1 MRLIPRICLPVAV
14 IVTTLILVANPWA
27 LGQETPV
34 LGIRDLVN
42 QAALSSTSEKQVVIT
57 VDFARTVGVIKSL
70 QGVVAGPL
78 VSGARTGMIIGSLR
92 EQYLQIGVDFV
103 RSHDT
108 WGAFD
113 IDIVFPNMQADPSKE
128 SSYNFTNTDLH
139 VEAIRS
145 TGAQVFYSLGY
156 SWNSP
161 HNELPSNYTK
171 FSEICKHIL
180 LHYNHGWA
188 NGFDHRIQYWK
199 LWTEPDLTDKQ
210 FWRGTPEQ
218 YFRLYDTV
226 AKALKAIDPDIKV
239 GGPGVV
245 WNMAFLEEFLKFCKA
260 NRSPLDFASWHSY
273 PERPPY
279 FVAETAQKVQGLL
292 NRYGFKNVENFLT
305 EWNYSGAGLTAGP
318 ELWNARGAAWTASVL
333 IYLQDTPVSRAARYR
348 GPSDGGGGQYG
359 LFSLSGEFQKTA
371 YAFLAMKRMLD
382 TPIRLACDGSNKV
395 GFAVLAGRSAS
406 GNAVRV
412 LISDFDADYDE
423 FALVVNGFPWQG
435 KTLRVQT
442 YLLDD
447 GHDLTLVQENE
458 QLRLGSPV
466 IQHKVAASS
475 VYLVSVEQT
484 EPGRTRTTLTQTGP
498 ATSGPE
504 TEPTSETITRLSAG
518 GRLQLAVALIFVFAV
533 VITYGL
539 KKRRDRERASD
550 GKNRATIA

>member
-1 MRLIPRICLPVAV
+1 MRLIARICLRVAV

-113 IDIVFPNMQADPSKE
+113 IDIVFPNMQADSSKE
-128 SSYNFTNTDLH
+128 SSYNFTTTDRH

-188 NGFDHRIQYWK
+188 NGFHHRIQYWK

-226 AKALKAIDPDIKV
+226 AKTLKAIDPDIKV

-305 EWNYSGAGLTAGP
+305 EWNYSGGGLTAGP

-359 LFSLSGEFQKTA
+359 LFSLSGKFQKTA

-447 GHDLTLVQENE
+447 RHDLTLVQENE

-484 EPGRTRTTLTQTGP
+484 EPGTTRTTLTQTGP